1 MPLQII
7 RSHDHADKIMEKD
20 AILLET
26 LNPAQEPI
34 LHLYEWKS
42 PSITYGHFIK
52 VDQILNLR
60 ATDDLKIEVAKR
72 PTGGGVIIHL
82 FDLAFSFLLPSNHPS
97 FSLNT
102 LENYHTVNRLVQK
115 AILPFVSEKSPELL
129 KVDPIDHSVGK
140 HFCMAKPTIYDVV
153 IGDKKVAGSAQRRK
167 AQGFLHQGSIA
178 ISPPDIIILRS
189 ILIDADLLIPKM
201 ENSSFSMIEAYSL
214 KHIVEKR
221 RALELALQKEFSLFF
236 K

>member
-1 MPLQII
+1 
-7 RSHDHADKIMEKD
+7 MEKD
-20 AILLET
+20 TILLET

-52 VDQILNLR
+52 VDQILNLQ

-82 FDLAFSFLLPSNHPS
+82 FDLAFSFLLPSSHPS

-102 LENYHTVNRLVQK
+102 LENYHTVNHLVQK

-129 KVDPIDHSVGK
+129 KVDPIDDSVGK

-178 ISPPDIIILRS
+178 ISPPDLSILRS
-189 ILIDADLLIPKM
+189 ILKGPDLLIPKM
-201 ENSSFSMIEAYSL
+201 ENNSFSMIEAYSL
-214 KHIVEKR
+214 ELIVEKR
-221 RALELALQKEFSLFF
+221 RAIELALQKEFSLFF